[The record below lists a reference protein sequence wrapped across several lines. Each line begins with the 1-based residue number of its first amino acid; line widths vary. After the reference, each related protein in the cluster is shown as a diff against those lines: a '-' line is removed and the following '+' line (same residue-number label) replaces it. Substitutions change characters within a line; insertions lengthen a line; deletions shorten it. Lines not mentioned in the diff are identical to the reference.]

1 MFLIPA
7 LMLTSAPLALATTAP
22 PGTVTE
28 AMKKNDV
35 LPSSTPDGI
44 SPPQPKTLIP
54 KPGMGMCNGVPVP
67 MSEQCPLVSKTPTT
81 KPDGKCHI
89 STNNMSNTCIFII
102 KKTVAKHD
110 NTNTITPMPVVVNG
124 MQLQLLNCTI
134 MNNNQV
140 FCNIAGLNNGAV
152 LK

>member
-1 MFLIPA
+1 
-7 LMLTSAPLALATTAP
+7 MLTSAPLALATTAP

-35 LPSSTPDGI
+35 LPSSTPDGK

-89 STNNMSNTCIFII
+89 STNKMSNTCIFII

-124 MQLQLLNCTI
+124 MQATTPQLHHNE
-134 MNNNQV
+134 
-140 FCNIAGLNNGAV
+140 
-152 LK
+152 